1 MKKIAIIRIRGKIGL
16 KKGIKDTLNLLRL
29 FNKHTCVVV
38 DGNENYSGMI
48 KKVKDYVTWG
58 EIDFETFKLLLEKR
72 GKLPGKKNLTE
83 EYLKDKL
90 KLSYD
95 DFTKEFFEFKKKLK
109 DVPGLK
115 QFFKLKPPE
124 KGFER
129 KGIKQPFSLGGA
141 LGYRKEKINDLIRRM
156 L

>member
-58 EIDFETFKLLLEKR
+58 EIDSETFKLLLQKR

-83 EYLKDKL
+83 EYLKDKS

-95 DFTKEFFEFKKKLK
+95 DFVNEFFEFKKKMK

-129 KGIKQPFSLGGA
+129 KGIKQPFSLGGV
-141 LGYRKEKINDLIRRM
+141 LGYRKEKINDLIRKM